1 MLMGE
6 ITGVATNLMTSGN
19 SFPFLTSVF
28 HCIHVSISV
37 FFIYLSISFL
47 VQTLEQ
53 SVHQLYI
60 QLQGNGGDLYT
71 LYRQREIPNTLVY
84 HHHARI
90 GIKKNRKSVLTSGF
104 GRATFLSIRLRPL
117 GFSQKKRK
125 PVSTDQ

>member
-71 LYRQREIPNTLVY
+71 LYRQREIPNTLVH

-90 GIKKNRKSVLTSGF
+90 GIKKK
-104 GRATFLSIRLRPL
+104 
-117 GFSQKKRK
+117 
-125 PVSTDQ
+125 